1 MEDAKRIVM
10 VLPKAFAEVVMQLC
24 IMENIDL
31 ETKQIPGTHF
41 GAVFLDWVMLCT
53 EVSDGLK
60 VAQ

>member
-1 MEDAKRIVM
+1 M